1 MFRCGGI
8 TNCEN
13 LINGISILPYSGEQI
28 SILKIH
34 FWAKRIVIENKSYAD
49 NFCTPYYRE
58 LVRRYCGVK
67 EDGVLEYGAEGKKIK
82 EQLVKCIWS
91 EQLFK
96 KDKLYTED
104 GLRMEV
110 ISSGLWNMEEGPDF
124 KDAEILLEG
133 KGVVKGDIEI
143 HVCSGDWVRHGHSK
157 QKEYEG
163 VCLHVFMWNDRKNKY
178 IKLKNRLIPQ
188 LELYNYLE
196 YKLDKLADMIDIENY
211 PHTGSANA
219 GPCQKRLST
228 ISLDDKWIGYF
239 LDYAGDERILIKAGR
254 LGRRLSTQ
262 TFEQVLYEAIME
274 SLGYKNNKEQ
284 FKHLGTIVSV
294 NDIKRLIPS
303 DVSIKERS
311 RKIQALLFGMSGFLP
326 SQISRY
332 TSAKDKYSLEYIS
345 DVEQIWSVI
354 KNDIENKPMDGELWS
369 FKYSRPGNYPTRR
382 IAAISRL
389 LAENFETGVFR
400 IILKSFEKIDGN
412 KSGTDQIKAIIR
424 NTESIFLELYDEYW
438 SHYYTFG
445 GKRLKNKGRLIG
457 KERSSVIFINIVIP
471 VLLAY
476 ARKMNDMVL
485 EERLFKAYKLHS
497 KLSPNNVTR
506 FMNYRILGKDTQKR
520 NVVNT
525 ARRQQGLLQIFKDF
539 CESDDIACKRCV
551 LLLSINAIV

>member
-1 MFRCGGI
+1 M
-8 TNCEN
+8 
-13 LINGISILPYSGEQI
+13 PYGGEQI

-34 FWAKRIVIENKSYAD
+34 FWAKRIVIKNKSYAD

-58 LVRRYCGVK
+58 LVRHYCGVK
-67 EDGVLEYGAEGKKIK
+67 EEGVLEYGAEGKKIK

-110 ISSGLWNMEEGPDF
+110 ISSGLWNLEEGPDF

-133 KGVVKGDIEI
+133 KGVVKGDVEI

-178 IKLKNRLIPQ
+178 IKLKNRLISQ

-239 LDYAGDERILIKAGR
+239 LDYAGDERILVKAGR

-294 NDIKRLIPS
+294 NDIKSLIPS

-311 RKIQALLFGMSGFLP
+311 RKIQALLFGMSGLLP
-326 SQISRY
+326 SQSSGY
-332 TSAKDKYSLEYIS
+332 TSAKDKYSLEYTN

-369 FKYSRPGNYPTRR
+369 FRYSRPGNYPTRR

-389 LAENFETGVFR
+389 LAENFETGIFR

-412 KSGTDQIKAIIR
+412 KSGTDQIKTIIR

-476 ARKMNDMVL
+476 ARKMNDIVL

-551 LLLSINAIV
+551 LLLSINAILNG